1 MPTRPLR
8 ELFRCRGPRRAKPPK
23 TPQNTPESSAPQPC
37 MGYVSSQWHT
47 RQPHTPQQLAATSW
61 RRSHPHPT
69 TERAVSVPRSTEGK
83 TPPNPPK
90 TMAECSTAA
99 HGPWAPQKH
108 RRSASKSKRRSAQ
121 EPTTPMPIPTLTL
134 YSAYRSRLPTRY
146 PPRRPPRA
154 RPRRCSPDQTAPRTR
169 ARRTTGRKAWRRSTC

>member
-1 MPTRPLR
+1 MRMRFRRSPATGLSIDLPTGTIWEFR
-8 ELFRCRGPRRAKPPK
+8 EPFPWCRGPRRAQTSKK
-23 TPQNTPESSAPQPC
+23 TPESSAPRPYI
-37 MGYVSSQWHT
+37 GYVSSQWHT

-61 RRSHPHPT
+61 CRSHPYPT

-108 RRSASKSKRRSAQ
+108 RRSARKGQLGRRRPSSPAFLRTHFFTSLRLSKSK
-121 EPTTPMPIPTLTL
+121 PL
-134 YSAYRSRLPTRY
+134 SRWHA
-146 PPRRPPRA
+146 RA
-154 RPRRCSPDQTAPRTR
+154 S
-169 ARRTTGRKAWRRSTC
+169 